1 MRLLSAALLALIVC
15 HAAAVDFNEKVSE
28 DIDSSEVEADWFR
41 SQEAKAAKYRLGRAQ
56 ATAEDLDD
64 VAAKQYLDE
73 ARQLLADGHG
83 RGARKKAIKGFKRHP
98 YSQYAD
104 DLQHVAVLGYAKKA
118 DLSGMLDSLVMLWL
132 SFPDHPD
139 MDQAMR
145 VALDAAEKRQ
155 NFSTLVNLE
164 AEDPADVIDLEGE
177 SWRDEYNRVFRFLS
191 RNGDRATIAPRA
203 SLGLARSLLISED
216 RKGFPLV
223 RGAYESF
230 LDDYPDHE
238 LTFTALTE
246 LALAYLSTYRGEH
259 YDVGALVHAAAVID
273 QAEIETAGD
282 AGRAKIVQDYRRRIR
297 AWHQDRDH
305 QVAGWYDH
313 RSQDDAARIYYGEV
327 VARDPNSDKAR
338 QAQRALDDLGP
349 APTPAYERDLTP
361 EAARP

>member
-1 MRLLSAALLALIVC
+1 MRFLFACLLVLFAIGAP
-15 HAAAVDFNEKVSE
+15 AVDFNDKVSE
-28 DIDSSEVEADWFR
+28 DPDDSEVEADWFR
-41 SQEAKAAKYRLGRAQ
+41 GQEAKAAKYRLGRAQ

-64 VAAKQYLDE
+64 AAAREYLDE

-83 RGARKKAIKGFKRHP
+83 RGARKKALKGFKNHR

-118 DLSGMLDSLVMLWL
+118 DLSGMLESLVALWL
-132 SFPDHPD
+132 CFPDHPE
-139 MDQAMR
+139 MDAAMR

-191 RNGDRATIAPRA
+191 RNGDRESIAPRA

-216 RKGFPLV
+216 RKGFPTV
-223 RGAYESF
+223 RAAYESF

-259 YDVGALVHAAAVID
+259 YDVGALVNAAAVID
-273 QAEIETAGD
+273 QAEIETGGD
-282 AGRAKIVQDYRRRIR
+282 AARAKVVQDYRRRIR
-297 AWHQDRDH
+297 AWHQDRDG
-305 QVAGWYDH
+305 QVATWYD
-313 RSQDDAARIYYGEV
+313 RRGQDDAARIYYAEV
-327 VARDPNSDKAR
+327 VARDPNSDDAR
-338 QAQRALDDLGP
+338 RAERALDKLGP
-349 APTPAYERDLTP
+349 PPTPEYVRDLTP
-361 EAARP
+361 AAARP